1 MKNFVQKGDNMEVV
15 TPSGGYTSGQ
25 IVVVGALAG
34 VCAGTTLEG
43 ETAIVALEG
52 VFTVPKVAS
61 GAIAQGVKIYVAA
74 SGGSATATVGS
85 NIFLGYAWKA
95 AADGDTTIQAR
106 LIS

>member
-1 MKNFVQKGDNMEVV
+1 MKNYVQKGDAIEVV
-15 TPSGGYTSGQ
+15 TPSGGFTSGQ

-34 VCAGTTLEG
+34 VCSGKYAEG
-43 ETAIVALEG
+43 ETAVVCLEG
-52 VFTVPKVAS
+52 VYTVPKVAS
-61 GAIAQGVKIYVAA
+61 GAIAQGAKIYVAA

-85 NIFLGYAWKA
+85 NIFLGYAWVA